1 MESLYYDRKS
11 QYCIPGDTMAAA
23 CAIIRKHQEG
33 IKRLTSGA
41 LVFSIGE
48 DRAAYED
55 VFSRGLDEIEVL
67 LQEYGVI

>member
-1 MESLYYDRKS
+1 
-11 QYCIPGDTMAAA
+11 MAAA